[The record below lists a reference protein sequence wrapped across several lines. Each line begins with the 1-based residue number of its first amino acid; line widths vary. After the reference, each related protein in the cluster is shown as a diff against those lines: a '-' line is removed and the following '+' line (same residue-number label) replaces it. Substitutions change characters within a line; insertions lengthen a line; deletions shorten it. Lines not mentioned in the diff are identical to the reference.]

1 MWELEHKTE
10 HWRTDVFE
18 LRYWRRHLRVPWTAR
33 ISNQSILKEINPE
46 YSLEG
51 LILKPKL
58 QYYGHLMW
66 SANSL
71 EKTLMLGKIEGRR
84 RRGQQRASWMDGI
97 TQWTWVWA
105 SSWRWWWTGK
115 PGMLQ
120 SMGSQRIRRDSGTEQ
135 PCCFSPSVCCFLFL
149 LISELP
155 ALLPSP
161 SASQPFRQ
169 LCEQYSVLK
178 L

>member
-10 HWRTDVFE
+10 HWRIDVYE

-33 ISNQSILKEINPE
+33 RSNQSILKEINPE
-46 YSLEG
+46 YLLER
-51 LILKPKL
+51 LMLKLKL

-66 SANSL
+66 SADSL
-71 EKTLMLGKIEGRR
+71 EKTSMLGKIGGRR

-105 SSWRWWWTGK
+105 SSRRWWWIGK

-120 SMGSQRIRRDSGTEQ
+120 SRGSQRVGHNWATEQ
-135 PCCFSPSVCCFLFL
+135 QH
-149 LISELP
+149 IRH
-155 ALLPSP
+155 
-161 SASQPFRQ
+161 SAI
-169 LCEQYSVLK
+169 VD
-178 L
+178 